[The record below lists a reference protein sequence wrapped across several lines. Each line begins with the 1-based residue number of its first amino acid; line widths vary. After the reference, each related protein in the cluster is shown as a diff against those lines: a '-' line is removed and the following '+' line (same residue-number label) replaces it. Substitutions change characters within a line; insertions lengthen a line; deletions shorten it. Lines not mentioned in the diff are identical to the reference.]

1 MNAPSEAGT
10 KNEKEQSST
19 LKSRPNGARERARR
33 GDAGGGGP
41 SRGARASRRRA
52 VVYGAC
58 RVNHDVS
65 PADATSTC
73 DALPALPSPAT
84 RLDHDRDVLPAL
96 PSPASSS
103 SSSSSSSSWRFSK
116 PTPRTPALAKS

>member
-33 GDAGGGGP
+33 GDGGGGGP
-41 SRGARASRRRA
+41 SRGTRASRRRA

-73 DALPALPSPAT
+73 DALPALPSPA
-84 RLDHDRDVLPAL
+84 
-96 PSPASSS
+96 SSS